1 MPEEL
6 TDAEILAEAEAA
18 ETEAAI
24 LAAQEETEAADV
36 AAANALKEEEEAEAA
51 RIAAGEDPKPKGD
64 SFQDRINE
72 MSWKQHN
79 AEREKDYWK
88 NLAQGKA
95 DETKNKIDTPAADTT
110 LSGTPRPKPDNFSTV
125 EAYEDALYGWYD
137 EKKAAKTATKNQET
151 EFKNLLGTFNKSAAP
166 LRVEHPDFDEVTARP
181 VFTKPMQLAIFNLK
195 EGALVA
201 YEIGKNVEL
210 AEKFRVLTPEKMMYE
225 MTKLEHRL
233 TLVQKTRIKSKTP
246 NPLKP
251 LGGLTKTEKDPD
263 KMDIKEWMAW
273 DKTRTQAKIRKKLGL
288 KEE

>member
-1 MPEEL
+1 MPEEQ

-18 ETEAAI
+18 EAEAAI
-24 LAAQEETEAADV
+24 LAAQEEDEAANI
-36 AAANALKEEEEAEAA
+36 AANETLEEEEAEAA
-51 RIAAGEDPKPKGD
+51 RIAAGEDPKPKGS

-88 NLAQGKA
+88 NLAQGRA
-95 DETKNKIDTPAADTT
+95 DETKNKINTPEADTT
-110 LSGTPRPKPDNFSTV
+110 LSGASRPRPDNFSTV
-125 EAYEDALYGWYD
+125 EDYEDALYGWYD
-137 EKKAAKTATKNQET
+137 KKKAATTATKNQEK
-151 EFKNLLGTFNKSAAP
+151 EFKDLLGTFNKSAAP

-181 VFTKPMQLAIFNLK
+181 VFTKPMQRAIFNLK

-210 AEKFRVLTPEKMMYE
+210 AEKFKVLTPEKLMYE

-233 TLVQKTRIKSKTP
+233 TLIQKTRTKSKTP

-251 LGGLTKTEKDPD
+251 LGGLMKTEKDPD
-263 KMDIKEWMAW
+263 KMDIKEWMEW
-273 DKTRTQAKIRKKLGL
+273 DKARTQAKIRKNLGL

>member
-1 MPEEL
+1 MPEDL

-24 LAAQEETEAADV
+24 LAAQEEDKPANTAVTETP
-36 AAANALKEEEEAEAA
+36 EEEEAEAA
-51 RIAAGEDPKPKGD
+51 RIAAGGDPKPKGS

-79 AEREKDYWK
+79 AERETDYWK

-95 DETKNKIDTPAADTT
+95 EKTENKIDTPVADTS
-110 LSGTPRPKPDNFSTV
+110 LSGTPRPRPDDFSTV

-181 VFTKPMQLAIFNLK
+181 VFTKPMQRAIFNLK

-201 YEIGKNVEL
+201 YEIGKNAEL
-210 AEKFRVLTPEKMMYE
+210 AEKFKVLTPEKMMYE

-233 TLVQKTRIKSKTP
+233 TLIQKTRTKSKTP

-273 DKTRTQAKIRKKLGL
+273 DKTRTQAKIRKNLGL